1 MAALKDKINDDLRD
15 AMRAHDETRKTALRL
30 LITAVRNA
38 EIPPEMKNADV
49 TPQAAM
55 AVPQRIELT
64 DEDVLNVVRKEV
76 KQRRDS
82 IEAYTKAKRPDLA
95 SKEEAEL
102 AVLLTY
108 LPPQM
113 SEEDIEAAAKQVIER
128 VGARGPAD
136 KGRVMGPLMAELR
149 GKADGSQINAAV
161 TRLLGAMV

>member
-1 MAALKDKINDDLRD
+1 MSALKDTIDSDLRD

-30 LITAVRNA
+30 LITGIRNA
-38 EIPPEMKNADV
+38 EIPPELKNADP
-49 TPQAAM
+49 TPEGAM
-55 AVPQRIELT
+55 NAPQRIELT

-82 IEAYTKAKRPDLA
+82 IEAYTKANRSDLA
-95 SKEEAEL
+95 SIEEAEL

-113 SEEDIEAAAKQVIER
+113 SPDEIEAVARQVIDR

-136 KGRVMGPLMAELR
+136 KGRVMGPLMSELR
-149 GKADGSQINAAV
+149 GKADGAQINAAV
-161 TRLLGAMV
+161 TKLLGAMA